1 MTIRQTKDDF
11 MSEFVGAI
19 DQGTTGT
26 RFALFDHSGN
36 LVASAYEEHTQI
48 FPKPG
53 WVEHNPIEIW
63 QKTKKVVK
71 DVFEK
76 TRIDAR
82 DVAAIGVTNQ
92 RETTIL
98 WDRKTGQPVY
108 NAIVWQ
114 CRRTAE
120 MCDRLTRDGYS
131 EMIREK
137 TGLVVDSYFSGTK
150 IKWLMENVNGVA
162 EKAKK
167 GEILFGNIDTWLIWK
182 LTGQHIT
189 DYSNASRTMLFDI
202 SKCRWDTDILD
213 VLGIPESILPE
224 VRPSSDHQ
232 IYGMTTPSEFM
243 GVSIPVCGD
252 LGDQQAALF
261 GQTCFDPGE
270 TKNTYGTGCFMLM
283 NIGTKITRSKSG
295 LLTTIAFKLADKPVQ
310 YALEGSIFVTG
321 AAIQW
326 LRDGLK
332 IIERASETEKL
343 AQCVQDSGGVY
354 FVPAFVGLGAP
365 YWDPY
370 ARGMIIGIT
379 GGTKREHIVRA
390 TLESICYQT
399 RDVLETMNAE
409 SGIPLKTLRVDGGAV
424 RNNFLCQLQA
434 DILGVQVL
442 RPTVQETTALG
453 AAYAA
458 GLAIGFWKDL
468 DELRNNW
475 IIDRT
480 FVPMMNKEKREEGYA
495 NWKKAVQRAM
505 SWVAPRNR

>member
-1 MTIRQTKDDF
+1 

-480 FVPMMNKEKREEGYA
+480 FVPMMNKEKREEGYV